1 MELKTING
9 FYNEKG
15 NVSSKARNSLKEQ
28 ALAKVLHILQSD
40 DLLGGAVRNADGGIS
55 IPLCVNE
62 QGETVYARFEMTIS
76 VKDPTVKTEHK
87 KSAPKSKATPT
98 DDIVLFQLNW
108 VALCHPLALPT
119 LSHRVR

>member
-28 ALAKVLHILQSD
+28 ALAKVLHTLQSD
-40 DLLGGAVRNADGGIS
+40 DLLGGAIRNADGGIS

-98 DDIVLFQLNW
+98 ENIVLF
-108 VALCHPLALPT
+108 
-119 LSHRVR
+119 